1 MNYTPIDDAF
11 HFTTTMPNKS
21 IVKDNIISNN
31 CIYCNHDQTYPL
43 ITEGTFRQ
51 CLNKNCRKQFQVKM
65 TPTKQIETPSIIN
78 TRHQNDYIMFNQ
90 KQFLEQRPVR
100 NEKSPAALEANQY
113 QQFSHPNYDAQI
125 KYK

>member
-1 MNYTPIDDAF
+1 
-11 HFTTTMPNKS
+11 
-21 IVKDNIISNN
+21 
-31 CIYCNHDQTYPL
+31 
-43 ITEGTFRQ
+43 
-51 CLNKNCRKQFQVKM
+51 M
-65 TPTKQIETPSIIN
+65 TPTKQLETPSIIN